1 MPLTVLRFFLPQK
14 FLYTP
19 FPVESC
25 LNERLCEN
33 LNAEIA
39 IGTVNSVIDSV
50 GYLTW
55 TFFARRVKMNPSY
68 YGAKSASDED
78 IELFLLSVIKDTL
91 KSLKKHG
98 CVEVDDIDEVG
109 SAVRKTSLGA
119 ACSKFYLGHQTPKQ
133 MQFGVRQARKII
145 LKELQAEEGSLKQGP
160 SDKAELLPLLR
171 STRVDEVSAAWLLYS
186 LVCTHEFDELPVRH
200 NEEILNEELSKDLM
214 WGPDTA
220 PLLSN
225 NDGYHH
231 VNPEVFADPHTK

>member
-1 MPLTVLRFFLPQK
+1 M
-14 FLYTP
+14 
-19 FPVESC
+19 SD
-25 LNERLCEN
+25 RLCEN

-39 IGTVNSVIDSV
+39 IGTVNSVIESV

-68 YGAKSASDED
+68 YGAESASDEHV
-78 IELFLLSVIKDTL
+78 ELFLLSVIKDTL

-109 SAVRKTSLGA
+109 SAVQNTILGA
-119 ACSKFYLGHQTPKQ
+119 ACSKFYLRHETPKQ
-133 MQFGVRQARKII
+133 MQFGVRQACKII
-145 LKELQAEEGSLKQGP
+145 LKELEAEEGYLKERA
-160 SDKAELLPLLR
+160 SDKAELLPFLR

-200 NEEILNEELSKDLM
+200 NEEILNEQLSENLM

-220 PLLSN
+220 PILSN